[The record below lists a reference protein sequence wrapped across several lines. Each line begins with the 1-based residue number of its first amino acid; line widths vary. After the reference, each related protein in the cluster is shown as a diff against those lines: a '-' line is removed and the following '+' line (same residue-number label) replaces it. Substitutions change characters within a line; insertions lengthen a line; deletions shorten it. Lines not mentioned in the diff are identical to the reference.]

1 MEDAVGAIF
10 GDSNGNEGIN
20 RVTLPSFTQS
30 QVMETVR
37 KYDTPEK
44 LAGGLLF
51 CDELA
56 TSNCTK
62 PIRSDIKQL
71 DGNRLWAIK
80 CKYKH

>member
-1 MEDAVGAIF
+1 MEDALQSAVGAIF
-10 GDSNGNEGIN
+10 GDPNGNEGIN

-51 CDELA
+51 L
-56 TSNCTK
+56 
-62 PIRSDIKQL
+62 
-71 DGNRLWAIK
+71 
-80 CKYKH
+80 